1 MFRTSEI
8 LHPLIFISTYRV
20 DPLKSTAFF
29 LQSHKT
35 LPCAKV
41 ALQFFMKKK
50 LNRFSVTLPP
60 PNPASSLTHRNAGGK
75 NAVVLIHAFL
85 FYFRVGHCSTKL
97 PHHLPLLLDLPVLKA
112 SHRGCLL
119 KSSSE
124 FYSLAQSTCHELQG
138 IF

>member
-1 MFRTSEI
+1 M
-8 LHPLIFISTYRV
+8 V
-20 DPLKSTAFF
+20 DSLKSTFF
-29 LQSHKT
+29 CRDKT

-41 ALQFFMKKK
+41 ALQFFMKRK

-75 NAVVLIHAFL
+75 NTVVLIHAFL
-85 FYFRVGHCSTKL
+85 SYSQSGHRSTKL
-97 PHHLPLLLDLPVLKA
+97 PHHLPLLLDLPVPKA

-124 FYSLAQSTCHELQG
+124 F
-138 IF
+138 